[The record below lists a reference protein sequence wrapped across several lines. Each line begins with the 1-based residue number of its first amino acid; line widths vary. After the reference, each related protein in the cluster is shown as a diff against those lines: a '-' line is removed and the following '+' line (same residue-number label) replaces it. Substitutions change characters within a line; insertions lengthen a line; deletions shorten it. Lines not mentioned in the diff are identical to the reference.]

1 MNTLLLLGT
10 VLGVGGLMI
19 AAAVCVIARAPAK
32 AALAAGAAAAWAL
45 GYGVLLVLSSL
56 LSHEQVLVPGDIK
69 YFCGFFLDCHIGV
82 AIAGTRTAGT
92 DYVVSLG
99 FTSSARRATLSPY
112 DVQVA
117 LIGSDGRTYD
127 QPSIAAALE
136 RQIAPGGGYVV
147 DVRFSLPE
155 GVRPTR
161 LLVSEGVGIDRIID
175 GLVIGNENS
184 FLHKRT
190 YLAI

>member
-10 VLGVGGLMI
+10 VLGVGGLLVVG
-19 AAAVCVIARAPAK
+19 AVCLLARARAK
-32 AALAAGAAAAWAL
+32 AALAAGAAAAWTL
-45 GYGVLLVLSSL
+45 GYGVLLVVTSL
-56 LSHEQVLVPGDIK
+56 LSHEQVLAPGNIK

-82 AIAGTRTAGT
+82 AIAGTRVAGA
-92 DYVVSLG
+92 DHVVSLG

-127 QPSIAAALE
+127 QPSIASALE

-147 DVRFSLPE
+147 DVRFSLPA